1 MFDVKSPFGD
11 FMFRLGKLQMCQEDF
26 VSLEDFA
33 DYAAAAVYDNQNY
46 EIDLQFYL
54 TRRCNLSCDGCYMS
68 ASPGASGDRLP
79 GRDIAFYLNEF
90 QKEPQFTHNVVFS
103 GGEIFTAPISYLEY
117 NINRVLAHDCA
128 LQLKTNGSWIQD
140 ENTREA
146 VLGMLRRLKPGR
158 GLMAGTQQ
166 VEAFFANKPR
176 WLLRLLGRDV
186 VRRWLYW
193 KLPTVSLLSMAV
205 SVDDKL
211 HPKKSA
217 QWFLDIVNSFAED
230 KRLKQNIDLKTFTV
244 SGSKAFLGKNVLFRP
259 GCVLEYKQADTNLL
273 KYTLNGVPV
282 ESYFGDFVDVNQITH
297 REKLE
302 NFVLPPLGDARGRL
316 VYCFYPD
323 KTVGL
328 DSCYL
333 QSVGRVPYT
342 GRDGAPKSFD
352 AIRQDILVQLV
363 LDYQCA
369 ISK

>member
-1 MFDVKSPFGD
+1 MYQKDV
-11 FMFRLGKLQMCQEDF
+11 
-26 VSLEDFA
+26 VA
-33 DYAAAAVYDNQNY
+33 
-46 EIDLQFYL
+46 
-54 TRRCNLSCDGCYMS
+54 LSCDGCYMS
-68 ASPGASGDRLP
+68 ASPRMTGNVLP
-79 GRDIAFYLNEF
+79 ENDIVFYLDEF
-90 QKEPQFTHNVVFS
+90 EKVPQFTHNVVFS
-103 GGEIFTAPISYLEY
+103 GGEIFTTEIPYLEY
-117 NINRVLAHDCA
+117 NINQVLNRGVA
-128 LQLKTNGSWIQD
+128 LQLKTNGSWVQN
-140 ENTREA
+140 ENTRDA

-158 GLMAGTQQ
+158 GLMASTQQ
-166 VEAFFANKPR
+166 VETFFANKPR
-176 WLLRLLGRDV
+176 WLLRLLGRDI

-193 KLPTVSLLSMAV
+193 NLPTVSLLSMAV

-230 KRLKQNIDLKTFTV
+230 KRLNQNIDLKTFTV
-244 SGSKAFLGKNVLFRP
+244 SESKVFLGKNVLNRS
-259 GCVLEYKQADTNLL
+259 GCVQKDKKADKNLL

-333 QSVGRVPYT
+333 QSVGRVSYI
-342 GRDGAPKSFD
+342 GDDGKRKSLD
-352 AIRQDILVQLV
+352 KIRHDILVQLV
-363 LDYQCA
+363 LDYQRA